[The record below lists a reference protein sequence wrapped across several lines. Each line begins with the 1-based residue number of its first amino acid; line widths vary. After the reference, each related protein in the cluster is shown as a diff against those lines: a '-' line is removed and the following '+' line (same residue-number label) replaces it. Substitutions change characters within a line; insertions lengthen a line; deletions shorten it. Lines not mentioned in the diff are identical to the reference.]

1 LSPWKLAPRTGSGKR
16 YSETRRLSLAGS
28 HSADWVVW
36 DMSAPLFA
44 DLVLRHAA
52 LRETFLAFHESVE
65 IALAHSE
72 DTLLLCR
79 SRREHTAESRDHL

>member
-1 LSPWKLAPRTGSGKR
+1 
-16 YSETRRLSLAGS
+16 
-28 HSADWVVW
+28 
-36 DMSAPLFA
+36 MSAPLFA

-65 IALAHSE
+65 IALARSE